1 MARVKEFDP
10 DVALQAALELFWER
24 GYEATSMADL
34 VARLGVARASIYATF
49 GGKHELYVR
58 ALERYLRTRE
68 PSPVE
73 LLSRPG
79 PVLPA
84 VRELVEAYAHESIAD
99 AHRRGCMIVN
109 AACERLPGDAA
120 VARRVE
126 SSWDGLEVAL
136 TSALT
141 RAQAQGE
148 LPGDRDPA
156 ALASFLLVLLQGIR
170 VLGRGYP
177 NPDRIRA
184 AAIQALTVLRPA
196 EASPERS
203 PERA

>member
-1 MARVKEFDP
+1 MARTKEFEP
-10 DVALQAALELFWER
+10 AAALQAALELFWER

-34 VARLGVARASIYATF
+34 VDRLGVARASIYATF
-49 GGKHELYVR
+49 GSKHDLYMR
-58 ALERYLRTRE
+58 ALDHYLRTRE
-68 PSPVE
+68 PSPVA

-79 PVLPA
+79 PTLPA
-84 VRELVEAYAHESIAD
+84 VRELVEAYAHEATAD

-126 SSWDGLEVAL
+126 SSWDSLEVAL

-148 LPGDRDPA
+148 LPGGRDPS
-156 ALASFLLVLLQGIR
+156 ALASFLLVVLQGIR

-184 AAIQALTVLRPA
+184 AATQALAVL
-196 EASPERS
+196 
-203 PERA
+203 